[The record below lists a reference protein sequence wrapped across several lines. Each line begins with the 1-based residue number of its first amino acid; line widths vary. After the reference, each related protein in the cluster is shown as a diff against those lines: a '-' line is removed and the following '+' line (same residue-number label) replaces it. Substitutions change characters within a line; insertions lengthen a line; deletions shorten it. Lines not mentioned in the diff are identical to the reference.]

1 MSDERRRSQVSQTR
15 VSRTRITS
23 RMKPGSGRNTPVKF
37 GWRMPMWDPD
47 GAPVGTWLPAVHEN
61 LDTLTGKF
69 DSVWIS
75 DHFVPGA
82 GWKSPDTDTLEC
94 WTTSAAMAM
103 RHPDY
108 RVGQIVMGNSYR
120 YPPLL
125 AKSAATLQALTGGRL
140 ILGIGAGWMESE
152 YRAYGYE
159 FPSPAVRL
167 AQLSEA
173 IRLMRRMWRG
183 SPSSF
188 RGKYYTTN
196 DAWCLPKPEPAP
208 PIMIGSGG
216 EQIALRIVAR
226 HADWWNL
233 TDISPEAFARKATIL
248 EGHCKS
254 EGRDPTSIL
263 YTLQCQA
270 LSIAST
276 EAKARAIA
284 EKSTLA
290 QNTREGGVIAGT
302 PDQIAVRL
310 REYVDLGVRHF
321 QIRFLD
327 FPRPDGALLFANEV
341 APRFS

>member
-1 MSDERRRSQVSQTR
+1 MRGMSEQPRRSQ
-15 VSRTRITS
+15 ITS
-23 RMKPGSGRNTPVKF
+23 RMKPGSGRNAPVTF

-47 GAPVGTWLPAVHEN
+47 GRPVGSWLPAVHDN
-61 LDTLTGKF
+61 LHTLAGAF
-69 DSVWIS
+69 DAVWLS

-94 WTTSAAMAM
+94 WTTTAAMSL
-103 RHPDY
+103 RHPTY
-108 RVGQIVMGNSYR
+108 RFGQIVMGNSYR

-125 AKSAATLQALTGGRL
+125 AKSAATLQVLTGGRL

-167 AQLSEA
+167 ARLSES

-183 SPSSF
+183 SPASF
-188 RGKYYTTN
+188 EGKHYRIK
-196 DAWCLPKPEPAP
+196 DAWCLPKPEAAP

-216 EQIALRIVAR
+216 EQIALKLVAR

-233 TDISPEAFARKATIL
+233 SDISPENFARKAAIL
-248 EGHCKS
+248 EEHCRS

-270 LSIAST
+270 LAIAPSEG
-276 EAKARAIA
+276 EAKALA
-284 EKSTLA
+284 ERSTLA
-290 QNTREGGVIAGT
+290 KNTRAEAVIVGT
-302 PDQIAVRL
+302 PDQVAARL
-310 REYVDLGVRHF
+310 EPYVALGVRHF
-321 QIRFLD
+321 ILRFLD
-327 FPRPDGALLFANEV
+327 FPRSDGALLFAKEV